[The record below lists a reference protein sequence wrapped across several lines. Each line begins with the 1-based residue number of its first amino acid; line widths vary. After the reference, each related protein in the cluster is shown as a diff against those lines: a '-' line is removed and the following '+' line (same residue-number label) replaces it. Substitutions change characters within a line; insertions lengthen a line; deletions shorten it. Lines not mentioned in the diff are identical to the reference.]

1 MSNFLESVQERMR
14 SNRQLLIDNAVYTE
28 RQNCISISTMML
40 LEAEVDEEK
49 IVFLL
54 QKYWDLRPS
63 EARNI
68 LYLQKTGDKMNK

>member
-1 MSNFLESVQERMR
+1 MSSFLESIQERMR
-14 SNRQLLIDNAVYTE
+14 ANRQLLIDNAVYTE

-40 LEAEVDEEK
+40 LEAEVDEEE

-63 EARNI
+63 EVRNYI
-68 LYLQKTGDKMNK
+68 NFVKQDIK

>member
-54 QKYWDLRPS
+54 QKYWDLRSS

-68 LYLQKTGDKMNK
+68 SYLQKTGDKMNK